1 MDHILIDTDVCSFL
15 LKGDS
20 RVQVYRPHLLDRVV
34 CLSFQ
39 TVAELFQWAELHNW
53 GISRR
58 ERFVAWLNH
67 FLLLDSDL
75 ETCRAWA
82 RVRAERAREGQPIS
96 PQDAWIAA
104 CAIRNNMPLL
114 TYNGSDYTNLSQ
126 LQIITGQAGD
136 SAD

>member
-1 MDHILIDTDVCSFL
+1 MDYILIDTDVCSFL

-20 RVQVYRPHLLDRVV
+20 RVQVYHPHLLGKVG

-53 GISRR
+53 GVGRR
-58 ERFVAWLNH
+58 QRFVAWLDH
-67 FLLLDSDL
+67 FRLVGSDL

-82 RVRAERAREGQPIS
+82 RVRAECANAGQPIS

-104 CAIRNNMPLL
+104 CAIRSNMPLL
-114 TYNGSDYTNLSQ
+114 THNGDDYANVSQ
-126 LQIITGQAGD
+126 LQVITGQARTVN
-136 SAD
+136 